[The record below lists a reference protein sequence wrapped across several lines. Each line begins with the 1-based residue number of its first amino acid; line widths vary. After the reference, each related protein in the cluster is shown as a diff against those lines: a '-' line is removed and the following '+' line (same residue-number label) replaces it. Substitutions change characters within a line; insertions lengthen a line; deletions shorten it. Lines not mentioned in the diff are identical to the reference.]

1 VQLKVNMVAATLS
14 ALRDF
19 LNGISN
25 TIWGVILLYV
35 AVCMKMRHVDDAA
48 VYYFAGIGSTLLGVN
63 HGPSTTGN
71 NSGNTIITPEK

>member
-1 VQLKVNMVAATLS
+1 MATTFLI

-25 TIWGVILLYV
+25 TIWGVILLFC
-35 AVCMKMRHVDDAA
+35 AVEMKLHHVDDAA

-63 HGPSTTGN
+63 HGPNTSGN
-71 NSGNTIITPEK
+71 NSNNTIITPKE